1 MATDQPYIPSALLA
15 QRVNEIST
23 SRQAMDALFN
33 LSEGEPLTANLIV
46 KNGGTKL
53 ELAKTIVS
61 LMKQMKDNVEL
72 MQSSVGEK

>member
-1 MATDQPYIPSALLA
+1 MATVQPYIPSALLEL
-15 QRVNEIST
+15 RVNEISA

-33 LSEGEPLTANLIV
+33 LGEGEPLPANLIV

-53 ELAKTIVS
+53 ELTKTIVS
-61 LMKQMKDNVEL
+61 LMKQMKNNVEL